1 MNLIDGN
8 QIASQVLDELS
19 ERVASLENGKPS
31 VVFVRVGNDPASISY
46 VKKSRKRLSPLGL
59 MRGSKFLMNQSQK
72 IN

>member
-8 QIASQVLDELS
+8 QIAAQVLDELRTRIS
-19 ERVASLENGKPS
+19 SLENGKPS

-46 VKKSRKRLSPLGL
+46 VKKSRRRQSPLGL
-59 MRGSKFLMNQSQK
+59 MRVSKFLMNQSQK